1 MDAFMNPVVS
11 LFPLLRRVVC
21 SVVPVLLL
29 SACSMGKMVV
39 QGTQSVMDS
48 SIDAMNRETDLQL
61 AQDAMPA
68 TLEMLEGMLVEDPG
82 NTAMRLYAAQG
93 FYGYSFGFVE
103 TVDPERARDLYRRC
117 YRHARIALQQSG
129 IALDPETSAPA
140 DFAAAVDSAAEPAVP
155 AMFWTASCLA
165 SWINLNRDTP
175 AGIAELASAT
185 TLMQR
190 VLELDESFYFGGARI
205 FFGVYYGGR
214 APLFGGDFERA
225 EENFRRAAE
234 INDNRLLL
242 VEVLQAEYLDRQ
254 RLDREAFQR
263 HLNHVIEAPADLYPE
278 AALLNGIAKQ
288 RARLLLAS
296 EDDWF

>member
-1 MDAFMNPVVS
+1 MNLENT
-11 LFPLLRRVVC
+11 LFPTLRQLC
-21 SVVPVLLL
+21 YSALSVLLL

-39 QGTQSVMDS
+39 QGTQSIMDS
-48 SIDAMNRETDLQL
+48 SVDAMNRESDLQL
-61 AQDAMPA
+61 AKDAMPA
-68 TLEMLEGMLVEDPG
+68 TLEMLEGLLVEDPE
-82 NTAMRLYAAQG
+82 NTAMRIYAAQG

-103 TVDPERARDLYRRC
+103 TEDPERARNLYRRC

-129 IALDPETSAPA
+129 ITLDPETTPPA
-140 DFAAAVDSAAEPAVP
+140 EFAAAVDKAGNAAVP

-165 SWINLNRDTP
+165 SWINLSRDTP
-175 AGIAELASAT
+175 SGIAELASAA

-190 VLELDESFYFGGARI
+190 VLDLDEAFYFGGPRI

-214 APLFGGDFERA
+214 APLFGGDNQQA

-234 INDNRLLL
+234 INHNKLLL

-254 RLDREAFQR
+254 RLDQEAFQR
-263 HLNHVIEAPADLYPE
+263 HLSYVIEAPDDLYPE
-278 AALLNGIAKQ
+278 AALMNGIAKQ
-288 RARLLLAS
+288 RATLLLAA